1 MDIQKL
7 GLHTLYLANQKFCF
21 VLVDPVLIRYLP
33 SASTLQ
39 FSHFLLRTMQMLPN
53 FTKDYFLVIDDFVP
67 FVLALFESRTND
79 CIFFT

>member
-1 MDIQKL
+1 MEPGVQSGGMSFAHHIIYQ
-7 GLHTLYLANQKFCF
+7 F
-21 VLVDPVLIRYLP
+21 

>member
-1 MDIQKL
+1 MEPRVQSGGMIFAHYIIYQ
-7 GLHTLYLANQKFCF
+7 F
-21 VLVDPVLIRYLP
+21 

-79 CIFFT
+79 CILRKFP